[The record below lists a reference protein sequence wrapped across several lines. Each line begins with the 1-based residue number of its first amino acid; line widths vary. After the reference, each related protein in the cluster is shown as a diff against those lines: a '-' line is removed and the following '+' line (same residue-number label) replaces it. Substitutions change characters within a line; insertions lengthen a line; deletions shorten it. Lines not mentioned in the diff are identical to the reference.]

1 MTIALCIGCGCAD
14 DFACW
19 DDATDAPC
27 HWAAVDRHTGLG
39 VCSCCTAHL
48 PRWQAG
54 DRTFALEAKTTT
66 GVFPHGIRQ

>member
-19 DDATDAPC
+19 DDSTDAPC
-27 HWAAVDRHTGLG
+27 HWAVVDRHAGLG
-39 VCSCCTAHL
+39 VCSCCSDHL

-54 DRTFALEAKTTT
+54 DHTLAPEALNLS
-66 GVFPHGIRQ
+66 GVMNRGIRQ